1 MTDLSELSA
10 VLEKL
15 PETERAIAMRVS
27 LMTAKRLL
35 VGLTVYG
42 PLDIN
47 DGRDWVQEGLA
58 EHVDGAV
65 YAVAETMR
73 RERSD

>member
-27 LMTAKRLL
+27 LMT
-35 VGLTVYG
+35 
-42 PLDIN
+42 
-47 DGRDWVQEGLA
+47 EGLA